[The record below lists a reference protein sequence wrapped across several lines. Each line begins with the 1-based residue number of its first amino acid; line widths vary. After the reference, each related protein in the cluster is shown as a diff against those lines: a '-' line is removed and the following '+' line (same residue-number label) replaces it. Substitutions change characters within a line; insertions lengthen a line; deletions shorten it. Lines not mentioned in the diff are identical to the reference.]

1 MLVPEEDLGFMHAM
15 VSVVVII
22 GGYLYMI
29 LDFVFALR

>member
-1 MLVPEEDLGFMHAM
+1 MLVPEEDLGFHAM